1 MTKLADA
8 YEARLAEGDLRPDPA
23 QQAALPLLQDF
34 VVQLQNYRPRSQTT
48 FNRLFGKVT
57 PVPHGLYIYGDV
69 GRGKSMLMDLFFG
82 AVTVGKKRRVHFHQ
96 FMLEIHARLHHLQ
109 NTNATDILS
118 CVAQEIADEAWL
130 LCFDEFH
137 VGNIADAMILGRL
150 FQALFERGVVV
161 ISTSNWPPELLYK
174 NGLQRERF
182 LPFIDLIKKQME
194 VYCLNGTVDHRF
206 EQTQKLSSYLH
217 PLNSGNT
224 IVLQSIFYRL
234 TDNADPE
241 PFTLPVQ
248 GRQLH
253 VTHAAKGVGFFNFCE
268 LCETA
273 LGSADYLALAE
284 NLHTIIIDNVPCF
297 SPEKRN
303 ETTRFINLID
313 ALYEAKTQ
321 LYLAAETVP
330 EKLAPQ
336 GELNF
341 PFQRTLS
348 RLMEMQGEEYRQK
361 AHLGG

>member
-1 MTKLADA
+1 MMNLATT

-23 QQAALPLLQDF
+23 QQAALAILQDF
-34 VVQLQNYRPRSQTT
+34 AVRLRDYQPRSPTLL
-48 FNRLFGKVT
+48 NRLFGKAT
-57 PVPHGLYIYGDV
+57 PAPRGLYIYGDV

-82 AVTVGKKRRVHFHQ
+82 AVAVEKKRRVHFHQ

-109 NTNATDILS
+109 NTNAPDILP
-118 CVAQEIADEAWL
+118 CVAREIALETWL

-150 FQALFERGVVV
+150 FEALFECGVVV
-161 ISTSNWPPELLYK
+161 VSTSNWHPDMLYK
-174 NGLQRERF
+174 NGLQRDRF
-182 LPFIDLIKKQME
+182 LPFIGLIKKQME

-217 PLNSGNT
+217 PLTGDNT
-224 IVLQSIFYRL
+224 TALQNIFYRL
-234 TDNADPE
+234 TDNAEPE
-241 PFTLPVQ
+241 PFVLPVQ

-253 VTHAAKGVGFFNFCE
+253 VTHAAKGIGFFNFSE

-284 NLHTIIIDNVPCF
+284 SLHTIIIDNVPCF
-297 SPEKRN
+297 SAEKRN

-321 LYLAAETVP
+321 LYLAAEAVP

-361 AHLGG
+361 PHLG